1 MEKVISLSLVLC
13 LFCSCKTDKNARQAE
28 ADAAQKDFV
37 IVPGER
43 VGLIRANTTEAEVE
57 QYYGVD
63 NIKIQEVPIAE
74 GDVREG
80 VLLFPGTKN
89 ELEIVWDIAANFGQ
103 PDFIRISQDDTD
115 WKTQEGITVGTTLE
129 ALEKINGKPFKF
141 YGFGWD
147 YGGLVTNWNGGKLN
161 NYLLVALIPQN
172 FDKLDTTLQGEVE
185 LSSDDPKVRELQ
197 AKIGS
202 IVITFQQ

>member
-1 MEKVISLSLVLC
+1 MKKVIAVSLVLY
-13 LFCSCKTDKNARQAE
+13 LFLSCKMDKSTNQTDAT
-28 ADAAQKDFV
+28 QKDFV

-43 VGLIRANTTEAEVE
+43 VGLIRATTTEAEVE
-57 QYYGVD
+57 QYYGAK

-74 GDVREG
+74 GDTREG

-89 ELEIVWDIAANFGQ
+89 ELEIVWDIAADFGQ
-103 PDFIRISQDDTD
+103 PEFIRISQDNTD
-115 WKTQEGITVGTTLE
+115 WKTQDGITVGTTLE
-129 ALEKINGKPFKF
+129 TLEKINGKPFKF

-147 YGGLVTNWNGGKLN
+147 YGGLVTNWNDGKLN
-161 NYLLVALIPQN
+161 SYLLVALIPQN
-172 FDKLDTTLQGEVE
+172 FDKLDNTLRGEVE

>member
-1 MEKVISLSLVLC
+1 MEKVISVSLVLC
-13 LFCSCKTDKNARQAE
+13 LFFSCKTDKNARQADE
-28 ADAAQKDFV
+28 AQKDFV

-43 VGLIRANTTEAEVE
+43 VGLIRANTTEAEAE
-57 QYYGVD
+57 QYYGID
-63 NIKIQEVPIAE
+63 NIKMQEVPIAE
-74 GDVREG
+74 GDAREG
-80 VLLFPGTKN
+80 VLIFPGTKN

-161 NYLLVALIPQN
+161 SYLLVALIPQN
-172 FDKLDTTLQGEVE
+172 FDKLDATLQGEVE